1 MSHISK
7 IETKIKD
14 LAFLK
19 KALGKLNMQ
28 YREAKEGERL
38 TVLGYGKD
46 EVIDDCVMEIK
57 TGSKYGIGIRKI
69 EGNYEVVADWW
80 AIETFTGEKQE
91 EIMNRITRK
100 YAYETVMDKVHAMG
114 YGVIQEEQDVK
125 NNLRITV
132 RRWD

>member
-19 KALGKLNMQ
+19 KALDKLNMQ
-28 YREAKEGERL
+28 YREAKEGERIN
-38 TVLGYGKD
+38 VLGYGKD

-57 TGSKYGIGIRKI
+57 TGSKYGIGICKV